1 MNFLLFWIRIAARRF
16 VSLFKTSPVIIAG
29 TIVIIAA
36 FIVAKNDIEI
46 VLNTQRF
53 VLALSFFILVSVLLS
68 FKNFSLMSQMIIY
81 SKSALKN
88 RTIRILY
95 FARRAFFNNILL
107 ILFDIAALKG
117 IVKADYLKMLPALT
131 LCSLLLSILIMFFKN
146 QVKMRRIKKKQAKV
160 SKINP
165 VIKGIIFDYFSS
177 DFLLTALISIVLLV
191 IIIVEFTSKGFLL
204 NTEDPSILFIGM
216 LVILS
221 FGFMGIVESVPRI
234 NWKFHGIISPREY
247 GYHVKRTV
255 VFLGVFFILPV
266 LFFIFM
272 LASSGAIFLLKYL
285 YCLAVLLFSSIFISF
300 TISRSI
306 YKVVYKAVI
315 LIAVIVFTAWVSFL
329 RIAFL
334 PVLLIPALAFFLKA
348 KMNTGNGTINDCM

>member
-1 MNFLLFWIRIAARRF
+1 MNLLLFWIRIAARRF

-29 TIVIIAA
+29 TIIIIAA
-36 FIVAKNDIEI
+36 FIIARNHIEI
-46 VLNTQRF
+46 ILDAQRF
-53 VLALSFFILVSVLLS
+53 VLALSFFILVSILLS
-68 FKNFSLMSQMIIY
+68 FKNFSLMSQQIIY

-88 RTIRILY
+88 RTIRVLF
-95 FARRAFFNNILL
+95 FARQAFFNNILL
-107 ILFDIAALKG
+107 ILFDIIALKG
-117 IVKADYLKMLPALT
+117 IVKSDYLKLLPALT
-131 LCSLLLSILIMFFKN
+131 LCSLLLSVLIMFFKN
-146 QVKMRRIKKKQAKV
+146 EVKMRMIKKKQAKV

-177 DFLLTALISIVLLV
+177 DFLLTALISIVLLI
-191 IIIVEFTSKGFLL
+191 IIIVEFVSKGFLL
-204 NTEDPSILFIGM
+204 NTEDPSVLLIGM

-221 FGFMGIVESVPRI
+221 FGFMGTVESVPHI
-234 NWKFHGIISPREY
+234 NWKFHGIISPNKY

-255 VFLGVFFILPV
+255 IFLGVFFILPV

-285 YCLAVLLFSSIFISF
+285 YCLAVLLFTSIFISF

-306 YKVVYKAVI
+306 YKAVM
-315 LIAVIVFTAWVSFL
+315 LIAVVVFTVWVSTL

-334 PVLLIPALAFFLKA
+334 PVLLIPALALFIKA
-348 KMNTGNGTINDCM
+348 KNEYREWYYQ

>member
-1 MNFLLFWIRIAARRF
+1 MNLLLFWIRIAARRF
-16 VSLFKTSPVIIAG
+16 VSLFKTSPVIIVG
-29 TIVIIAA
+29 TIIIIAA
-36 FIVAKNDIEI
+36 FIIAKNDIEI
-46 VLNTQRF
+46 ILNTQRF
-53 VLALSFFILVSVLLS
+53 ILELSFFILVSILLS
-68 FKNFSLMSQMIIY
+68 FKNFSLMSRQIIY

-88 RTIRILY
+88 RTIRVLF
-95 FARRAFFNNILL
+95 FARQAFFNNILL
-107 ILFDIAALKG
+107 ILFDIIALKG
-117 IVKADYLKMLPALT
+117 IVKSDYLKLLPAFT

-146 QVKMRRIKKKQAKV
+146 EVKMRRIKKKRAKV

-177 DFLLTALISIVLLV
+177 DFLLTALVSIVLLI
-191 IIIVEFTSKGFLL
+191 IIIVEFISKGFLL
-204 NTEDPSILFIGM
+204 NTEDTSILFIGM

-221 FGFMGIVESVPRI
+221 FGFMGIVESVPHI
-234 NWKFHGIISPREY
+234 NWKFHGIISPNGY
-247 GYHVKRTV
+247 GYHVRRTV
-255 VFLGVFFILPV
+255 IFLGVFFILPV

-306 YKVVYKAVI
+306 FKAVMM
-315 LIAVIVFTAWVSFL
+315 IAVIVFTVWVSSL

-334 PVLLIPALAFFLKA
+334 PVLLIPALALFFKA
-348 KMNTGNGTINDCM
+348 KNEYREWYYQ